1 MEPEARSDEMLMAA
15 YAAGDR
21 AAFEAL
27 FARMAP
33 RLHRFFRRSF
43 GSEATADDLLQQ
55 TFFKVHRARATYRA
69 DMKLRPWIFAIAARV
84 RLDEL
89 RRRKRLAEDGDEEA
103 LARADEAEA
112 ARRQHDGALADADRA
127 ETSELVRRA
136 VDALPESQRVVIHL
150 NRYEGMTFGEIA
162 RVLGTTEGAVK
173 LRAFRAYG
181 TLREV
186 LGPALSR
193 DDDRP
198 RERAAVAP
206 AARMPQP

>member
-1 MEPEARSDEMLMAA
+1 MLMAA

-21 AAFEAL
+21 EAFETL
-27 FARMAP
+27 FARVAP
-33 RLHRFFRRSF
+33 RVHRFFRRSF
-43 GSEATADDLLQQ
+43 GVEATADDLLQQ
-55 TFFKVHRARATYRA
+55 TFFKVHRARATYRP
-69 DMKLRPWIFAIAARV
+69 DMKVGPWIFAIAARV

-112 ARRQHDGALADADRA
+112 ARRPSEGALADAGRA
-127 ETSELVRRA
+127 EISELVRRA

-181 TLREV
+181 TLRAA
-186 LGPALSR
+186 LGPALAGEGEAG
-193 DDDRP
+193 
-198 RERAAVAP
+198 ERAAAPPP
-206 AARMPQP
+206 AARVQQP